1 MLFRSPPN
9 GFNML
14 REMNETESKTDNF
27 SITSRFNLDY
37 SFFKQLKFSGLAS
50 YSFTNNKSDNYKGK
64 DTYAAFVDRLYFD
77 TQGNSSRTY
86 SSISQSNTNNSSY
99 SLRGQLSYS
108 DVYRE
113 IHRFSVLA
121 GAEIRGEDRKSVV

>member
-1 MLFRSPPN
+1 MNGSYDPTIPPN

-50 YSFTNNKSDNYKGK
+50 YSIKAIIIKGK
-64 DTYAAFVDRLYFD
+64 ILTLRLL
-77 TQGNSSRTY
+77 TVCI
-86 SSISQSNTNNSSY
+86 SIPRGIVRGRI
-99 SLRGQLSYS
+99 LR
-108 DVYRE
+108 YRNP
-113 IHRFSVLA
+113 IPTIQVTVCA
-121 GAEIRGEDRKSVV
+121 VN

>member
-1 MLFRSPPN
+1 
-9 GFNML
+9 
-14 REMNETESKTDNF
+14 MNETESKTDNF

-77 TQGNSSRTY
+77 TQGIVRGR
-86 SSISQSNTNNSSY
+86 I
-99 SLRGQLSYS
+99 LR
-108 DVYRE
+108 YRNP
-113 IHRFSVLA
+113 IPTIQVTVCA
-121 GAEIRGEDRKSVV
+121 VN